1 MRRREVIAFLAGTG
15 AVAWPPASRAQ
26 QNAMPLVGLLSSF
39 PFETRRDQLAGFHRG
54 LNESGFV
61 EGRNVRI
68 EYRWADNRRERLQEL
83 AADLIKLGV
92 AVIVTI
98 GGDTPIMA
106 AKAATVTTPV
116 VFVTGGDPVQH
127 GFVASLNRPGGNL
140 TGVSF
145 SVTFLVGKR
154 VQALS
159 ELTPTAATLGLLV
172 NPSNPNVR
180 STVTDAQEAAQA
192 LGRKLFVLEAAVE
205 SEIDE
210 ALAIFSQGKAE
221 AILVEADPFFLA
233 RHEQIVAL
241 AAQARLPAIYAFR
254 EFPAAGGLMSY
265 GTSLADAYRQA
276 GAYAGRILKG
286 EKPADL
292 PVQQATRFELV
303 LNLKTANALGLAIPP
318 TLLAR
323 ADEVIE

>member
-1 MRRREVIAFLAGTG
+1 MLLSRHTRRREVIAFLASAG
-15 AVAWPPASRAQ
+15 AVAWPTTSRAQ
-26 QNAMPLVGLLSSF
+26 QNAIPVVGLLSSV
-39 PFETRRDQLAGFHRG
+39 PFEARRNQLAGFHQG

-61 EGRNVRI
+61 EGRDVRI

-98 GGDTPIMA
+98 GGDTPILA
-106 AKAATVTTPV
+106 AKGATLTTPV
-116 VFVTGGDPVQH
+116 VFVTGGDPVKH

-145 SVTFLVGKR
+145 SVNFLVGKR

-159 ELTPTAATLGLLV
+159 ELNPTAGTVGLLV
-172 NPSNPNVR
+172 NPSNPNSR
-180 STVTDAQEAAQA
+180 STMTDAQEAVQA

-210 ALAIFSQGKAE
+210 ALATFSKGKAG

-241 AAQARLPAIYAFR
+241 AAQAMLPAIYAFR
-254 EFPAAGGLMSY
+254 EFPAAGGLISY
-265 GTSLADAYRQA
+265 GTSLVDAYRQA

-292 PVQQATRFELV
+292 QSSRRRGSSSSST
-303 LNLKTANALGLAIPP
+303 
-318 TLLAR
+318 
-323 ADEVIE
+323 